1 MKSLRR
7 NGSDDVFKLDKLTK
21 GEGNGFM
28 IGIMQQLRRD
38 EVYEKCRP
46 EVKTMADSMN
56 HRIFRVSVHDWIMQ
70 HLTHPKIVQM
80 RELYDLDQ
88 DIKKNL

>member
-38 EVYEKCRP
+38 EVYEASRP
-46 EVKTMADSMN
+46 EVKVIAKSMN
-56 HRIFRVSVHDWIMQ
+56 HRLLRTSVYHWVMQ
-70 HLTHPKIVQM
+70 HLMHPKILRM
-80 RELYDLDQ
+80 SE
-88 DIKKNL
+88 